1 MDTRTE
7 RSSSAAN
14 RGDREDDKREVE
26 FYVRAKTGPG
36 KRDWTTIGVALKRRN
51 DEPGYSVKL
60 NTLPISKDWDG
71 GLILVPPFQ
80 EEAGGPLDD

>member
-1 MDTRTE
+1 MDSMSE
-7 RSSSAAN
+7 RAPATGR
-14 RGDREDDKREVE
+14 RGREDDRREVE

-51 DEPGYSVKL
+51 DQPGFSVKL

-71 GLILVPPFQ
+71 GLVLVPPY
-80 EEAGGPLDD
+80 EEETED

>member
-1 MDTRTE
+1 MTR
-7 RSSSAAN
+7 SG
-14 RGDREDDKREVE
+14 RGREGEKREVE

-51 DEPGYSVKL
+51 GEPGFSVKL

-71 GLILVPPFQ
+71 GMVLVPPY
-80 EEAGGPLDD
+80 EEETQD